1 MRPQRIIRSCIF
13 WGTVDRCIGQ
23 YLGRLSMDIS
33 ASLLADTWL
42 TLGPQLTEYR
52 PRGVFLLVEYP
63 WTDRPTV
70 GRDSIGSVGN
80 I

>member
-13 WGTVDRCIGQ
+13 WGTVDQCIGR
-23 YLGRLSMDIS
+23 YLGPLSMDIS
-33 ASLLADTWL
+33 ASLLADAWL

-52 PRGVFLLVEYP
+52 PRGVCLLVEYP
-63 WTDRPTV
+63 WTDRPTA